1 MLLTLSLLL
10 AAAITKRVACPDG
23 KNTATNAACCALFAV
38 RDDIQENLFDGGE
51 CGEEVHESLRLTFH
65 DAIGF
70 SPRMFSQGKF
80 GGTGADGSIMIFS
93 GIETNFHANNGVDEI
108 IEAQRPFVQK
118 HNMTAGDFIQ
128 FAGAVGLSNCPGAPR
143 LEFLLGRAPAGQPS
157 PDLLVPEPF
166 GGCPFSLFTMSLLNR
181 NLQQTLS
188 QVSWTALATLDLLL
202 MKLLHFLP
210 RK

>member
-1 MLLTLSLLL
+1 MASYPPISRLWCMLLTLSLLL

-80 GGTGADGSIMIFS
+80 GGTGADGSIMIFDA
-93 GIETNFHANNGVDEI
+93 IETAFHPNIGLDEVV
-108 IEAQRPFVQK
+108 ATLRPFQQRS
-118 HNMTAGDFIQ
+118 NMTVA
-128 FAGAVGLSNCPGAPR
+128 
-143 LEFLLGRAPAGQPS
+143 
-157 PDLLVPEPF
+157 DL
-166 GGCPFSLFTMSLLNR
+166 
-181 NLQQTLS
+181 
-188 QVSWTALATLDLLL
+188 
-202 MKLLHFLP
+202 
-210 RK
+210 